1 MTDAPRDLSVD
12 DHAGVRSDATA
23 LDLAHAA
30 ADADPDSEAA
40 RMGFYARLADGEL
53 FVLLAHEAEGRAEI
67 VPRIFPLDDG
77 PVVLAFDTEAR
88 LAGFSGGVAPY
99 AALPGRVLAAQ
110 LKGRG
115 IGLGVNLGVA
125 PSSML
130 LPPEALDWLAMAL
143 DNPPDEVE
151 ARPVSFRAPKG
162 LPQVLIAALDPALAR
177 AGILASG
184 ALLAGVV
191 YDDGRHG
198 HMLAFLDAVPGAEGA
213 LAKAASEAL
222 VFSGLEAGEMDVAF
236 LSSGDAVATA
246 MARVALRFD
255 LSPPVREEAPRTGPG
270 LDPARP
276 PNLR

>member
-1 MTDAPRDLSVD
+1 MSEVTP
-12 DHAGVRSDATA
+12 
-23 LDLAHAA
+23 LDQAYAA
-30 ADADPDSEAA
+30 ADANPQSDAA
-40 RMGFYARLADGEL
+40 RLGFYARLADGEL
-53 FVLLAHEAEGRAEI
+53 FVLLAREAVGDHIA
-67 VPRIFPLDDG
+67 PRVFDLADG

-110 LKGRG
+110 LKGQG

-143 DNPPDEVE
+143 DAAPDEFE
-151 ARPVSFRAPKG
+151 ARPVEFHPPGG
-162 LPQVLIAALDPALAR
+162 LPEALIAALDPKLAR
-177 AGILASG
+177 AADLATG

-191 YDDGRHG
+191 YEGGRRG

-213 LAKAASEAL
+213 LAQAAQEAL
-222 VFSGLEAGEMDVAF
+222 IFSGVEAGEMDVAF
-236 LSSGDAVATA
+236 LASGDAVAVS
-246 MARVALRFD
+246 MARVGLRFD
-255 LSPPVREEAPRTGPG
+255 LAPSAADAAPVRRGPG